1 MILCLFAWHLK
12 QVDDNEY
19 DWGFPIGAMAIIA
32 AAVSSRAFSQ
42 IASIPH
48 VTITGGARTCS
59 FEDGNTLR
67 T

>member
-1 MILCLFAWHLK
+1 MILCLLAWHHK

-19 DWGFPIGAMAIIA
+19 DWGFPVDTMAIIA

-48 VTITGGARTCS
+48 VTITGGVHTCS
-59 FEDGNTLR
+59 FEDGNTL
-67 T
+67 